1 MPPQQTGNV
10 SPLQV
15 MDRILRL
22 GEGSEVAVRT
32 GMKTTNVVGYP
43 LFTCWARWGGTE
55 PNQSG
60 TIKAFLF
67 LPYVQSGLVSL
78 TKASGGSSM
87 ESPVDMV
94 SSNVPNPYNIKAN
107 INPFLNVSGL
117 RDGEYYNFIMALK
130 PGAFSQGSNTMAYWD
145 AWIMSFA
152 VDPNEAYRPY
162 LNLLSLTLKFWE
174 KLKASLNLNNHQYH
188 DPNLNS
194 HEVAGVSADNT
205 PQNTSQQ

>member
-10 SPLQV
+10 RFIDV
-15 MDRILRL
+15 IDRILRL
-22 GEGSEVAVRT
+22 GKGSEVAVRS

-43 LFTCWARWGGTE
+43 LFTCWARWGGSE

-60 TIKAFLF
+60 TIKAILF

-78 TKASGGSSM
+78 TKASSGSSM
-87 ESPVDMV
+87 ESPIDMV
-94 SSNVPNPYNIKAN
+94 NSHVPNPYNVKAN

-117 RDGEYYNFIMALK
+117 REGEYYNFIITLK

-152 VDPNEAYRPY
+152 VDPNDAYRPY
-162 LNLLSLTLKFWE
+162 LGLLSATQKFWE
-174 KLKASLNLNNHQYH
+174 KLKASLNPQYH
-188 DPNLNS
+188 DPNLSS
-194 HEVAGVSADNT
+194 HEVAGASADNT
-205 PQNTSQQ
+205 PQQ

>member
-1 MPPQQTGNV
+1 MPQQNG
-10 SPLQV
+10 SARPLDV

-43 LFTCWARWGGTE
+43 LLTCWARWGGTE

-60 TIKAFLF
+60 TVKAFLF

-107 INPFLNVSGL
+107 INPFLNVSHL
-117 RDGEYYNFIMALK
+117 QDGEYYNFIMALK
-130 PGAFSQGSNTMAYWD
+130 PGAFSQGANTMAYWD

-152 VDPNEAYRPY
+152 VEANEAYRPY
-162 LNLLSLTLKFWE
+162 LGLLAATQKFWE
-174 KLKASLNLNNHQYH
+174 KLKASFNQQYH
-188 DPNLNS
+188 DPNPS
-194 HEVAGVSADNT
+194 SPEIKGDTPDNT
-205 PQNTSQQ
+205 PNQ